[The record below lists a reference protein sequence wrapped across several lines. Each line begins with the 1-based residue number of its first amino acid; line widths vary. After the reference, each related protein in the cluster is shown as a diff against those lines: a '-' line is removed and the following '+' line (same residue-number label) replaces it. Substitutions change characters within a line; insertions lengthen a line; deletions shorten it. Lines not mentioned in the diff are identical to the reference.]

1 VKNNNNTYSEVYVL
15 VPTKDGN
22 TPTVLFKNVVD
33 ENYPMD
39 FGWTNNPVDPLND
52 EYLTGRSYNEFNPS
66 GLTNLAIFDCDVL
79 GAPSV
84 VFENTSNGTTGSGNW
99 YSPRAIADSYFT
111 DATFTDPTAQILE
124 KSYAGATS
132 GNGYQKYVR
141 TKLDSVGID
150 FDPSSYKQIV
160 DDPAISTLEEFN
172 STSLSSDFSFNA
184 VLIYYDVYDPAIPAD
199 SATNLYG
206 VLFLD
211 DVQDTGIGTYEIP
224 GFKKYKPN
232 PVTKLNGNSYGFKL
246 NIKFDVDID
255 QTGVEQAINDYSPF
269 SLSMFMD
276 AMNVLQD
283 ASATLNNTA
292 SIYASLED
300 RVNALENLVLSS
312 ETTFTFDRRISQLE
326 NALAANQA
334 LFNNTQA
341 VMGLINQNYELIR
354 AIINNETSVEISY
367 NLNLIK
373 QGQGIIVDRSVPN
386 QLTISNNNQDYHV
399 GPQKGT
405 VTLQNTSPNTIPLLT
420 FGNYYKHVNN
430 GVPIT
435 LTSDLVIRIDD
446 SVVNWKLGQV
456 MRFSFG
462 DQIIPGNFNVNFLTN
477 AQGKYP
483 LSNPTQVPY
492 SSLILSLTNT
502 EFVAYDYKP
511 VIDIV
516 CVDPENLI
524 FQVDE
529 IGKSL
534 TNNS

>member
-1 VKNNNNTYSEVYVL
+1 
-15 VPTKDGN
+15 
-22 TPTVLFKNVVD
+22 
-33 ENYPMD
+33 
-39 FGWTNNPVDPLND
+39 LN
-52 EYLTGRSYNEFNPS
+52 L
-66 GLTNLAIFDCDVL
+66 
-79 GAPSV
+79 
-84 VFENTSNGTTGSGNW
+84 
-99 YSPRAIADSYFT
+99 
-111 DATFTDPTAQILE
+111 
-124 KSYAGATS
+124 
-132 GNGYQKYVR
+132 
-141 TKLDSVGID
+141 
-150 FDPSSYKQIV
+150 
-160 DDPAISTLEEFN
+160 
-172 STSLSSDFSFNA
+172 
-184 VLIYYDVYDPAIPAD
+184 
-199 SATNLYG
+199 
-206 VLFLD
+206 
-211 DVQDTGIGTYEIP
+211 
-224 GFKKYKPN
+224 
-232 PVTKLNGNSYGFKL
+232 
-246 NIKFDVDID
+246 KFDVDID

-292 SIYASLED
+292 GIYSSLED

-312 ETTFTFDRRISQLE
+312 ETTFTFDRRISQIE
-326 NALAANQA
+326 NSLAANQA

-373 QGQGIIVDRSVPN
+373 QGQGIIVDRSIPN
-386 QLTISNNNQDYHV
+386 ELTISNNNQDYHV
-399 GPQKGT
+399 GARKGT
-405 VTLQNTSPNTIPLLT
+405 VTLQNSSPNTIPLLT

-435 LTSDLVIRIDD
+435 LTSDLVIRLDD

-477 AQGKYP
+477 AQGRYP
-483 LSNPTQVPY
+483 LANPTQVPY
-492 SSLILSLTNT
+492 STLILSLTNN
-502 EFVAYDYKP
+502 EFVSYDYKP

-524 FQVDE
+524 FQVDQ

-534 TNNS
+534 TNNT